1 MTANIPVHKI
11 SNTEFRKFLEKYTL
25 HAVPSESTLR
35 KTYTNDCYDECMS
48 EIRQYITGNKIWVSI
63 DETTDVEGRYIANV
77 VVGTLLSDGPGKIF
91 FLTTEVLEK
100 SNYSTITKLFDN
112 AMFLLWPNGIRHND
126 VLLFLSDAAPY
137 MKKAGDTIK
146 VLYPKIIY
154 VTCLAH
160 GLHRVAEEVRVNYPK
175 VDKLVSSVKQIFLK
189 APSRTVL
196 FKTVNPGIP
205 LPPEPILTRWGTWI
219 EATSYYCK
227 YFSKIR
233 DVVRQLDPIDA
244 VSIKKAQNLVNQ
256 RSMEPNLIFIDSN
269 YGFLPTKIKQLETQ
283 GVKLSKTIKEIT
295 QTKKKIEE
303 VSSEV
308 GVAIQ
313 KKLRYVLEKNRG
325 FETMMKISMILTG
338 DSESMDGLPE
348 ELTGDDLKFY
358 KYAPMTSTDVERSFS
373 RYKNLLSNNRRS
385 FEIEN
390 LMKILVVQC
399 NNLTGIRKH
408 FRVETIQDN
417 HRQMNTNE
425 TRSKPAMITIK
436 NAPTF
441 LTTNNISV
449 PKVYDSPS
457 RKNKKLESEL
467 DKKSKLQKSTNE
479 LSVNKLAIKSLINKP
494 ACLITNKND
503 VTGISDPPNG
513 KKENSEYKIN
523 QIRTDQNNG
532 KVIQD
537 KPRPTITNEWLNPAT
552 ITNGCTCSVSTK
564 LVLNMRKKNLE
575 NELDQKRKLWNSDR
589 RVMIQDDK
597 SGQTN
602 KDEPRAKPATM
613 SIKQAPV
620 CSTVTNISEPVVD
633 STMNVE
639 NSAMERIR
647 KLRHRLD
654 FPNEPRENLPQMSMK
669 NASPCS
675 IKKYVSV
682 PDVSKPNWRMEYLE
696 RDTFRIVKN
705 DVMCVNNV
713 NQFLK
718 TLFR

>member
-1 MTANIPVHKI
+1 
-11 SNTEFRKFLEKYTL
+11 
-25 HAVPSESTLR
+25 
-35 KTYTNDCYDECMS
+35 
-48 EIRQYITGNKIWVSI
+48 
-63 DETTDVEGRYIANV
+63 
-77 VVGTLLSDGPGKIF
+77 VGTFLSDGPGKIF
-91 FLTTEVLEK
+91 LLTTEVLEK
-100 SNYSTITKLFDN
+100 ANYSTITRLFDN
-112 AMFLLWPNGIRHND
+112 AIFLLWPNGIRHND

-146 VLYPKIIY
+146 VLYPKIIH

-160 GLHRVAEEVRVNYPK
+160 GLHRVAEEVCVNYPK

-196 FKTVNPGIP
+196 FKTVNLEIP

-283 GVKLSKTIKEIT
+283 GVELSKTIKEIT

-325 FETMMKISMILTG
+325 FETMMILTG

-390 LMKILVVQC
+390 LKKILVVQC

-408 FRVETIQDN
+408 VFF
-417 HRQMNTNE
+417 
-425 TRSKPAMITIK
+425 S
-436 NAPTF
+436 
-441 LTTNNISV
+441 
-449 PKVYDSPS
+449 
-457 RKNKKLESEL
+457 
-467 DKKSKLQKSTNE
+467 
-479 LSVNKLAIKSLINKP
+479 
-494 ACLITNKND
+494 
-503 VTGISDPPNG
+503 
-513 KKENSEYKIN
+513 
-523 QIRTDQNNG
+523 
-532 KVIQD
+532 
-537 KPRPTITNEWLNPAT
+537 
-552 ITNGCTCSVSTK
+552 
-564 LVLNMRKKNLE
+564 
-575 NELDQKRKLWNSDR
+575 
-589 RVMIQDDK
+589 
-597 SGQTN
+597 
-602 KDEPRAKPATM
+602 
-613 SIKQAPV
+613 
-620 CSTVTNISEPVVD
+620 
-633 STMNVE
+633 
-639 NSAMERIR
+639 
-647 KLRHRLD
+647 
-654 FPNEPRENLPQMSMK
+654 
-669 NASPCS
+669 
-675 IKKYVSV
+675 
-682 PDVSKPNWRMEYLE
+682 
-696 RDTFRIVKN
+696 
-705 DVMCVNNV
+705 
-713 NQFLK
+713 
-718 TLFR
+718 

>member
-1 MTANIPVHKI
+1 MTANIPMHKI

-35 KTYTNDCYDECMS
+35 KTYINDCYDECMS

-63 DETTDVEGRYIANV
+63 DETTDVEGKYIANV
-77 VVGTLLSDGPGKIF
+77 VMGTLLSDGPGKIF
-91 FLTTEVLEK
+91 LLTTEVLEK
-100 SNYSTITKLFDN
+100 ANYSTITKLFDN

-146 VLYPKIIY
+146 VLYPKIIH

-205 LPPEPILTRWGTWI
+205 LLPEPILTRWGTWI

-233 DVVRQLDPIDA
+233 DVVRQLDPINA

-256 RSMEPNLIFIDSN
+256 GSMEPNLIFIDSN

-283 GVKLSKTIKEIT
+283 GVKLSETIKEIT

-325 FETMMKISMILTG
+325 FETRMKISMILTV

-390 LMKILVVQC
+390 LKKILVVQC

-408 FRVETIQDN
+408 VFI
-417 HRQMNTNE
+417 
-425 TRSKPAMITIK
+425 
-436 NAPTF
+436 F
-441 LTTNNISV
+441 
-449 PKVYDSPS
+449 
-457 RKNKKLESEL
+457 
-467 DKKSKLQKSTNE
+467 
-479 LSVNKLAIKSLINKP
+479 
-494 ACLITNKND
+494 
-503 VTGISDPPNG
+503 
-513 KKENSEYKIN
+513 
-523 QIRTDQNNG
+523 
-532 KVIQD
+532 VI
-537 KPRPTITNEWLNPAT
+537 
-552 ITNGCTCSVSTK
+552 
-564 LVLNMRKKNLE
+564 
-575 NELDQKRKLWNSDR
+575 
-589 RVMIQDDK
+589 
-597 SGQTN
+597 
-602 KDEPRAKPATM
+602 
-613 SIKQAPV
+613 
-620 CSTVTNISEPVVD
+620 
-633 STMNVE
+633 
-639 NSAMERIR
+639 
-647 KLRHRLD
+647 
-654 FPNEPRENLPQMSMK
+654 
-669 NASPCS
+669 
-675 IKKYVSV
+675 
-682 PDVSKPNWRMEYLE
+682 
-696 RDTFRIVKN
+696 
-705 DVMCVNNV
+705 
-713 NQFLK
+713 
-718 TLFR
+718 

>member
-1 MTANIPVHKI
+1 MPKDINLQRYLREYGDVFSTDGDILFCKVCSVKVNAEKKFTVTQHLKTNKHEMLAARRKVESKSSEYTHQLFTASNKKSVFSKDLCKALMTANIPVHKI

-35 KTYTNDCYDECMS
+35 KTYINDCYDECMS

-91 FLTTEVLEK
+91 LLTTEVLEK
-100 SNYSTITKLFDN
+100 ANYSTITKLFDN
-112 AMFLLWPNGIRHND
+112 AMFLLWPNSIRHND

-146 VLYPKIIY
+146 VLYPKIIH

-233 DVVRQLDPIDA
+233 DV
-244 VSIKKAQNLVNQ
+244 
-256 RSMEPNLIFIDSN
+256 PNLIFIYSN

-308 GVAIQ
+308 GVAIK

-390 LMKILVVQC
+390 L
-399 NNLTGIRKH
+399 
-408 FRVETIQDN
+408 
-417 HRQMNTNE
+417 
-425 TRSKPAMITIK
+425 
-436 NAPTF
+436 
-441 LTTNNISV
+441 
-449 PKVYDSPS
+449 
-457 RKNKKLESEL
+457 
-467 DKKSKLQKSTNE
+467 
-479 LSVNKLAIKSLINKP
+479 
-494 ACLITNKND
+494 
-503 VTGISDPPNG
+503 
-513 KKENSEYKIN
+513 
-523 QIRTDQNNG
+523 
-532 KVIQD
+532 
-537 KPRPTITNEWLNPAT
+537 
-552 ITNGCTCSVSTK
+552 
-564 LVLNMRKKNLE
+564 
-575 NELDQKRKLWNSDR
+575 
-589 RVMIQDDK
+589 
-597 SGQTN
+597 
-602 KDEPRAKPATM
+602 
-613 SIKQAPV
+613 
-620 CSTVTNISEPVVD
+620 
-633 STMNVE
+633 
-639 NSAMERIR
+639 
-647 KLRHRLD
+647 
-654 FPNEPRENLPQMSMK
+654 
-669 NASPCS
+669 
-675 IKKYVSV
+675 
-682 PDVSKPNWRMEYLE
+682 
-696 RDTFRIVKN
+696 
-705 DVMCVNNV
+705 
-713 NQFLK
+713 
-718 TLFR
+718 